1 MKCACSISC
10 LVLLTLGACLGQD
23 ERQEPGQEL
32 AEGTVFWKALLE
44 VLEDDLPGSFSG
56 HPRSKKTVDPS
67 NLFSVAKELQGFGK
81 ERAGFRFRFGRQGE
95 ENEAA
100 DFLQLA
106 EEKRGDSTLGSLA
119 EELNGYNRK
128 KGGFNFR
135 FGRR

>member
-1 MKCACSISC
+1 MKSACGLSC
-10 LVLLTLGACLGQD
+10 LVLLALGACFGLD
-23 ERQEPGQEL
+23 ERQELGQDPI
-32 AEGTVFWKALLE
+32 EGAVPWKALLE
-44 VLEDDLPGSFSG
+44 GLDEEWPSSFSG
-56 HPRSKKTVDPS
+56 HPRPKMSVDPS
-67 NLFSVAKELQGFGK
+67 NLLTVAKELQGFGK

-100 DFLQLA
+100 DFLEMGA
-106 EEKRGDSTLGSLA
+106 RKRGDSTLGSLA